1 MMKESPDMQKLNYPQ
16 QKSLHEI
23 LVYHGGATPVSEWTT
38 GSGSRTSRR
47 TLPAYCSYVRAS
59 EIYTLRGAVRKRA
72 EQIMRLRPRVQ
83 ELVVVTDLRA
93 ARKTLRD
100 NDWSLTNPFADPRQE
115 RKSK

>member
-1 MMKESPDMQKLNYPQ
+1 MKLTYSQ

-47 TLPAYCSYVRAS
+47 TLPAYCSYIRAT

-72 EQIMRLRPRVQ
+72 EQVIHLRPRVQ
-83 ELVVVTDLRA
+83 ELVVVTDLRG

-100 NDWSLTNPFADPRQE
+100 NLWSLTNPFADPRQE

>member
-1 MMKESPDMQKLNYPQ
+1 MKKLTYTQ

-23 LVYHGGATPVSEWTT
+23 LVCHGGATPVSEWTT

-47 TLPAYCSYVRAS
+47 TLPAFCSYVRAT

-72 EQIMRLRPRVQ
+72 EKIMSLRPRVQ

-100 NDWSLTNPFADPRQE
+100 NDWSLTNPFADPRKE
-115 RKSK
+115 AHHAS